1 MTKFLVKDHS
11 GMMSVHYAEDENEAI
26 QRHLLHY
33 GLLNLPDGIE
43 VSEVEDEVSC
53 LDEPCGT
60 LSRVEVLG
68 R

>member
-1 MTKFLVKDHS
+1 MTKFLVKDYS
-11 GMMSVHYAEDENEAI
+11 GMMSVHYAEDENEAV
-26 QRHLLHY
+26 QR
-33 GLLNLPDGIE
+33 GIE

-60 LSRVEVLG
+60 LSRAEVLG